1 MSLINVAIVAVD
13 GFSPFHYSI
22 PCILFGDS
30 VSGEKRFN
38 VTICAETPG
47 FLTSKDGF
55 ALNATQ
61 DYTAIG
67 QADIVVVPYWQHV
80 LNGRLRRCSTAR
92 CWRETTARKLSAC
105 VWGRL
110 CWLGGILDGK
120 RASTH
125 WEFEHHFQSLFP
137 NVQLDINALYVDDG
151 NIITSAGTAAALDCC
166 LYIIR
171 QRFGSVV
178 ANQIAR
184 RMIVP
189 PHREGGQAQ
198 FIAQPVPKDTRDAR
212 INCLIDYLQQHITE
226 PHSLDSLVLRELRG
240 RGELAAHA
248 IASVLYPEVKD
259 LSKLSEDQKQT
270 VITLASVSAGM
281 AGGLAGGSTASAAAG
296 AQGGKNA
303 AENNA
308 TSNWGGL
315 VPPATQ
321 QDASLAFDL
330 GGKVYLPTKLTRLLK
345 TLILVHQ

>member
-13 GFSPFHYSI
+13 GFSPFHYSV

-80 LNGRLRRCSTAR
+80 LERPPQTLLDSLVQARDNGA
-92 CWRETTARKLSAC
+92 EI
-105 VWGRL
+105 VGL
-110 CWLGGILDGK
+110 CLGSFVLAWAGLLDGK
-120 RASTH
+120 RAATH
-125 WEFEHHFQSLFP
+125 WEFEHQFQSLFP
-137 NVQLDINALYVDDG
+137 YVQLDINALYVDDG

-189 PHREGGQAQ
+189 PY
-198 FIAQPVPKDTRDAR
+198 RDGR

-226 PHSLDSLVLRELRG
+226 PHSLDSL
-240 RGELAAHA
+240 A
-248 IASVLYPEVKD
+248 EVV
-259 LSKLSEDQKQT
+259 SMSRR
-270 VITLASVSAGM
+270 TLTRHFIKATGMSVSDWLTAERLRRSQILLEAGNM
-281 AGGLAGGSTASAAAG
+281 PIERVAELVGFNSAVTWRQQFKARFG
-296 AQGGKNA
+296 VSP
-303 AENNA
+303 AE
-308 TSNWGGL
+308 W
-315 VPPATQ
+315 
-321 QDASLAFDL
+321 
-330 GGKVYLPTKLTRLLK
+330 RK
-345 TLILVHQ
+345 TFRIQPSSENDNSVALE

>member
-13 GFSPFHYSI
+13 GFSPFHYSV

-67 QADIVVVPYWQHV
+67 RADIVVVPYWQHV
-80 LNGRLRRCSTAR
+80 LERPPQTLLDSLVQARDNGA
-92 CWRETTARKLSAC
+92 EI
-105 VWGRL
+105 VGL
-110 CWLGGILDGK
+110 CLGSFVLAWAGLLDGK
-120 RASTH
+120 RAATH
-125 WEFEHHFQSLFP
+125 WEFENQFQSLFP
-137 NVQLDINALYVDDG
+137 HVQLDINALYVDDG

-198 FIAQPVPKDTRDAR
+198 FIAQPVPNDTRDAR

-226 PHSLDSLVLRELRG
+226 PHSLDSL
-240 RGELAAHA
+240 A
-248 IASVLYPEVKD
+248 EV
-259 LSKLSEDQKQT
+259 
-270 VITLASVSAGM
+270 VSM
-281 AGGLAGGSTASAAAG
+281 SRRT
-296 AQGGKNA
+296 
-303 AENNA
+303 
-308 TSNWGGL
+308 
-315 VPPATQ
+315 
-321 QDASLAFDL
+321 
-330 GGKVYLPTKLTRLLK
+330 LTRHFIKATGMSVADWLTAERLRRSQILLEAGNMPIERVAELVGFNSAVTWRQQFKARFGVSPAEWRK
-345 TLILVHQ
+345 TFRLHS